1 MTDLSAH
8 AKMNFTGSATLRTRT
23 NLAIHHLFAA
33 CRFASRVALIER
45 ENAGQPFGEFWEEIL
60 HNALAVAALTV
71 ASIES
76 HANEMYF
83 EGEILAPG
91 LNPAAAAE
99 LAEIVDAEGILK
111 KYSVALAFR
120 AGKHLDPGKPPVQNV
135 DALIKLRNAIVH
147 FRPEWSGEQDKHDRL
162 SKILQYK
169 FKPSEF
175 FPNESIFPRAW
186 ASHAFCVWS
195 LKTVVQFLEHF
206 YSEVGVSSPI
216 AQFKPQLS
224 KLSEN
229 AL

>member
-8 AKMNFTGSATLRTRT
+8 VQVNFTGSATLRTRT

-45 ENAGQPFGEFWEEIL
+45 DNVGQPFGEFWEEIL
-60 HNALAVAALTV
+60 HNALAVATLTV

-83 EGEILAPG
+83 EGAILAPG

-99 LAEIVDAEGILK
+99 FAEIIDAESIVR

-120 AGKHLDPGKPPVQNV
+120 SGKRLNPGNLPVQNA

-147 FRPEWSGEQDKHDRL
+147 FRPEWSGEQDKHDKL

-169 FKPSEF
+169 FKPSPF
-175 FPNESIFPRAW
+175 FPNEPVFPRAW

-195 LKTVVQFLEHF
+195 LKTAVQFLEHF
-206 YSEVGVSSPI
+206 YVEVGIPSPI
-216 AQFKPQLS
+216 EQFKPQLS
-224 KLSEN
+224 RLSEN